1 MGRRFKSGPAKQG
14 MCKLLG
20 GKCLIMVQEP
30 EKASEK
36 ASEGAKPAAEA
47 VNGKAEED
55 APKGLPSLGPK
66 PKKKAAAAP
75 SEPAKQAEA

>member
-1 MGRRFKSGPAKQG
+1 MLEDKY
-14 MCKLLG
+14 LV
-20 GKCLIMVQEP
+20 MVQEP
-30 EKASEK
+30 EKAPEK
-36 ASEGAKPAAEA
+36 AAERAKPAAEE

-66 PKKKAAAAP
+66 PKKKSAAAP

>member
-1 MGRRFKSGPAKQG
+1 M
-14 MCKLLG
+14 
-20 GKCLIMVQEP
+20 MVQEAEKAP
-30 EKASEK
+30 EKAPEK
-36 ASEGAKPAAEA
+36 AAPAAEE

-75 SEPAKQAEA
+75 SEPAKQVEA